1 MLYLYDEKSCKLTT
15 SKVENF
21 RWASAAVENSLVFF
35 MHWRSDW
42 SRTSIRCQPQDVAS
56 SYYISVPRW
65 WHQEGKVTLKGRTT
79 RLERLIDLI
88 LAADG
93 SPSLCG
99 IRKPQHLPSL
109 KVPWEDANLSRHN
122 SVKVSYLLSRRQM
135 KTWNGWLLSSPPMPS
150 LMSTVSSVFLNF
162 CSRSWIAHLNAHP
175 NLVILLFLN
184 FWISFQPIG
193 LYSGKYEWAAR
204 PGTGD
209 CSLNIL
215 AIDIKF
221 DDGLWE
227 CQVTASAFEAQDALA
242 SKPARLVVRGKAIIF
257 QQQK

>member
-93 SPSLCG
+93 SLVFVVLESLSTFLVSRSLGKMLIWVDTTVSKSHIFSQGARWKLGMDDFSALLRC
-99 IRKPQHLPSL
+99 HL
-109 KVPWEDANLSRHN
+109 WWAQF
-122 SVKVSYLLSRRQM
+122 LLS
-135 KTWNGWLLSSPPMPS
+135 
-150 LMSTVSSVFLNF
+150 F
-162 CSRSWIAHLNAHP
+162 
-175 NLVILLFLN
+175 
-184 FWISFQPIG
+184 
-193 LYSGKYEWAAR
+193 
-204 PGTGD
+204 
-209 CSLNIL
+209 
-215 AIDIKF
+215 
-221 DDGLWE
+221 
-227 CQVTASAFEAQDALA
+227 
-242 SKPARLVVRGKAIIF
+242 
-257 QQQK
+257 